1 MTSSIENREPDM
13 AIREDS
19 SSSEN
24 EDDEDNI
31 ERESLQHNRRL
42 PSLDNNN
49 YDENLYSNN

>member
-13 AIREDS
+13 VIREDM

-31 ERESLQHNRRL
+31 ERESLQQNRRL